1 MHSPTHAF
9 LLMPCFRKYREG
21 WSGEGL
27 ENTWI
32 RNQVVLPCK
41 QFYEKQL
48 LERIEQEALVDMLS
62 RKFPKP
68 LQKSFKKCFSEFSH
82 HMTPSQFRNHMLST
96 LKSHIEFQPGCTN
109 HFSRTHLS

>member
-1 MHSPTHAF
+1 MDSQS
-9 LLMPCFRKYREG
+9 
-21 WSGEGL
+21 SGL
-27 ENTWI
+27 AL
-32 RNQVVLPCK
+32 Q

-68 LQKSFKKCFSEFSH
+68 LQKSFKKCFSEFPH

-96 LKSHIEFQPGCTN
+96 LKSHIEFQPGGSSN
-109 HFSRTHLS
+109 PLAGHYR